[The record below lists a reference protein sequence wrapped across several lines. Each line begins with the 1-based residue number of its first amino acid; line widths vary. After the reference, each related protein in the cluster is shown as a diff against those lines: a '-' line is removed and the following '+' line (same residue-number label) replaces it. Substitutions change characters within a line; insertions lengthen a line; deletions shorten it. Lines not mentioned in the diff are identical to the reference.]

1 VGKKDIRFI
10 AILGEPLRAGPI
22 RLSIVAVC
30 GEFLSLF
37 FRLKC
42 LNSEFLGL
50 CILIDQIAW
59 TVTIDCCFLSSI
71 TFVMA

>member
-1 VGKKDIRFI
+1 
-10 AILGEPLRAGPI
+10 
-22 RLSIVAVC
+22 VAVC